1 MRVVYQFSL
10 AWGVAAW
17 LLLLLL
23 GDRLVPLIDANP
35 DVVAAARA
43 YLAIVPISYGCW
55 GVLMMSSAAFNSLG
69 KPIPS
74 TVMAFT
80 RMFVIYVPLAMLADR
95 YLGYTGIFIATAT
108 ANTVMGGWGYFWLKQ
123 TLMPPDRGLAPA

>member
-1 MRVVYQFSL
+1 ML
-10 AWGVAAW
+10 WGAAAW
-17 LLLLLL
+17 LILLLF
-23 GDRLVPLIDANP
+23 GDRIVPLIDANP
-35 DVVAAARA
+35 DVVAAART
-43 YLAIVPISYGCW
+43 YLAIVPISYGLW

-108 ANTVMGGWGYFWLKQ
+108 ANAVLGAGVSSGSNTSLTPF
-123 TLMPPDRGLAPA
+123 TPPSSSVTRRHAA

>member
-1 MRVVYQFSL
+1 MVF
-10 AWGVAAW
+10 
-17 LLLLLL
+17 
-23 GDRLVPLIDANP
+23 GDRIVPLIDDNP

-43 YLAIVPISYGCW
+43 YLSIVPISYGLW

-108 ANTVMGGWGYFWLKQ
+108 ANAVLGAWGFLWLKQ
-123 TLMPPDRGLAPA
+123 TLLTPHRSLAAA